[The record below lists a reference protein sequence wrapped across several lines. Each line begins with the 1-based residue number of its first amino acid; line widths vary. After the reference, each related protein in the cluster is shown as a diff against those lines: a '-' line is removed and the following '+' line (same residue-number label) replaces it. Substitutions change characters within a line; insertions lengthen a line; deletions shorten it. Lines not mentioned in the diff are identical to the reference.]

1 MEQLKLELYNP
12 SIFKDVF
19 DTISH
24 IVDEC
29 KLEFTNLGLTINALD
44 KSHITFISLDFK
56 YDLFDS
62 YQVPDDETLFID
74 TVQFIKVLNRC
85 GNQDILKMSTEE
97 DNLILTFEGDSTK
110 TFKLRLIDNEY
121 DTPKPPSIE
130 HPVTVNAPSHLIKD
144 TLTDLKLFSENFKI
158 SVDEDYLRLYTDG
171 QFGDTETKYLHGM
184 QIREYVQ
191 SSYSIEKFT
200 DIFRASKLSETVEL
214 GIGNDQPITIT
225 FKLVTGDG
233 SLSFLLAP
241 RLEQD

>member
-62 YQVPDDETLFID
+62 YQVPDNETLFID

-85 GNQDILKMSTEE
+85 GNQDILKMSTEA

-121 DTPKPPSIE
+121 DTPKPPSITQ
-130 HPVTVNAPSHLIKD
+130 PVQIEAPSHLIKD
-144 TLTDLKLFSENFKI
+144 TLTDLKLFSENFRI

-171 QFGDTETKYLHGM
+171 QFGDTETKYLHGSN
-184 QIREYVQ
+184 IREYVQ
-191 SSYSIEKFT
+191 SAYSIEKFT

>member
-1 MEQLKLELYNP
+1 MKLELYNP

-56 YDLFDS
+56 YQLFDS
-62 YQVPDDETLFID
+62 YQVPDPETLFID
-74 TVQFIKVLNRC
+74 TVQFIKVLKRC
-85 GNQDILKMSTEE
+85 GNQDILKMSTEA

-121 DTPKPPSIE
+121 ETPKPPSIE
-130 HPVTVNAPSHLIKD
+130 HPVTVNAPSNLIKD
-144 TLTDLKLFSENFKI
+144 TLTDLKLFSENFRI